1 MHRAAPTAEST
12 GGATAVAL
20 LSAAA
25 LVGCVAA
32 RFPPFA
38 QALPPAV
45 AEGAFI
51 VAGAALGATGAA
63 EAHLPRGSVGPTWM
77 RVRAA
82 PRLAMALGV
91 SFGTTVLAQLLGI
104 SLGPVDPTFPAG
116 APPGVNTLWFFVFT
130 LGFVGI
136 GMMSAPGLLLPV
148 LHPPARAL
156 RRLPLPVGVAILVCV
171 FGALGAAFRSA
182 LAAPAVI
189 ELVAAGKAFCAANSA
204 FVTAALLVATLA
216 PVVFPGRPTDADE
229 DADDAA
235 S

>member
-1 MHRAAPTAEST
+1 MHRPAPTAAST
-12 GGATAVAL
+12 RGATVVSL

-25 LVGCVAA
+25 LAGCVVA

-38 QALPPAV
+38 QTLPPGM

-51 VAGAALGATGAA
+51 VAGCALGATGAA
-63 EAHLPRGSVGPTWM
+63 EAHLPRGTIGPTWM

-91 SFGTTVLAQLLGI
+91 SFGTTVIAQILGI

-136 GMMSAPGLLLPV
+136 GMMSAPSLLLPV
-148 LHPPARAL
+148 LHPPARLL
-156 RRLPLPVGVAILVCV
+156 RRLPLPLGAAILAGV
-171 FGALGAAFRSA
+171 FGALGAGFRSA
-182 LAAPAVI
+182 LAAPAVV

-204 FVTAALLVATLA
+204 LVTAAMLVATLA
-216 PVVFPGRPTDADE
+216 PVVFPGRSTDDTDDDE
-229 DADDAA
+229 DEA